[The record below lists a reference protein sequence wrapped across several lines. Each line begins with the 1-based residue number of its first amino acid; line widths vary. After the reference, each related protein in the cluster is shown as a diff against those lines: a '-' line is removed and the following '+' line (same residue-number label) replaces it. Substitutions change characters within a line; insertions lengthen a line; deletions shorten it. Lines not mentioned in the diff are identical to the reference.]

1 MKIGK
6 QLQVQRKIH
15 NMSQNELADK
25 LGISRQSISKWEN
38 GTTLPSFSNVI
49 AIGDLFSISLDDL
62 IRGDEELMDKF
73 NDDKI
78 RFSKTETIFF
88 TGSVLFIAL
97 LIIIYSN
104 GISVEKIDDWFPDIA
119 LISFIGLLTNI
130 KRKEFNRSLNK
141 KAVFF
146 GIVLLAAIM
155 VPFFMHG
162 LPDFLQGLEEN
173 VKDMP
178 YKY

>member
-1 MKIGK
+1 MKIGE

-38 GTTLPSFSNVI
+38 GATLPSFSNVI
-49 AIGDLFSISLDDL
+49 AISDLFGLSLDDL

-78 RFSKTETIFF
+78 RFSKVETIFF
-88 TGSVLFIAL
+88 TSFVLFVI
-97 LIIIYSN
+97 LIIVIYSN
-104 GISVEKIDDWFPDIA
+104 GISVAKVDDWLPDIA
-119 LISFIGLLTNI
+119 LIAFVGLLANI
-130 KRKEFNRSLNK
+130 KWREFNRSLNK
-141 KAVFF
+141 EAVFF
-146 GIVLLAAIM
+146 GIILLVAIM

-162 LPDFLQGLEEN
+162 LPDFLQGLEDG